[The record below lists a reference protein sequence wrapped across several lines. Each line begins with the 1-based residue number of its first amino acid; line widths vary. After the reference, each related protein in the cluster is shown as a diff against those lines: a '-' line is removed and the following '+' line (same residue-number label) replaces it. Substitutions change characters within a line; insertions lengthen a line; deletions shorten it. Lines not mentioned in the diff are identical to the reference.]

1 MVVDDPDWQR
11 IFGTSSSQLEK
22 PPKAKK
28 QKQATHQIEAGL
40 IIDKPHLFGIKPAR
54 PVKRTTLFD

>member
-1 MVVDDPDWQR
+1 MIVTDPDWLAA
-11 IFGTSSSQLEK
+11 FGTTSSQLEK

-54 PVKRTTLFD
+54 PAKRTTLFD